1 MDILLKIV
9 QIGFYITAASIGILT
24 YLKAKNGLLNTV
36 NTEYQKKVID
46 RLAELSTE
54 LLDEFDSS
62 SDNYWLRENSVKEIL
77 DRIHEEIILHKN
89 EIISGVRSLHRIPVS
104 KKEQK
109 LQAFL
114 SKVMSDPFIPSDIRN
129 KILDLVEGR
138 LNAMRS
144 AHHIEIE
151 KYQEG
156 LKSGMYWDTLDG
168 NDGWLHNKISRRLY
182 KSGYGISDVESQVHK
197 IRTDIQ
203 LYFEGFNPIKKSNK

>member
-62 SDNYWLRENSVKEIL
+62 SDNHWLREDSVKEIL
-77 DRIHEEIILHKN
+77 DRIHEEIIPCKN
-89 EIISGVRSLHRIPVS
+89 EIISGARSLHGIPVS
-104 KKEQK
+104 KKEEK
-109 LQAFL
+109 LEAFS
-114 SKVMSDPFIPSDIRN
+114 SKVMSDPFIPSNIRS
-129 KILDLVEGR
+129 KVLDLTEGR
-138 LNAMRS
+138 LNAIRN
-144 AHHIEIE
+144 AHHAEIE

-156 LKSGMYWDTLDG
+156 LKSGMYWDTLDD
-168 NDGWLHNKISRRLY
+168 NNGWLHNKILDRLY
-182 KSGYGISDVESQVHK
+182 EAGYGISDVENQVHS
-197 IRTDIQ
+197 IRIDIQ
-203 LYFEGFNPIKKSNK
+203 TYFEGFNPIKKAEK